1 MTRKR
6 IRRTVR
12 RALGRVAT
20 CQADRHSLMAK
31 YIMDLERL
39 DPGWAT
45 ETFSVGLPGDTHGLL
60 RVAGGSGIAWSPG
73 EHEVRE
79 QGQGAEGRGEKVGWP
94 TRVWPI
100 CTLQSRPSSR
110 WGGPGG
116 RRRLRGGWGS
126 EKGRAPGGGRGPEE
140 GGALKCWDLRGGGGL
155 GRGGGKSGPSRSR
168 QRLWRGWVCLGVAQQ
183 GGREEVGVS
192 GRGLVH
198 WAWPGRA
205 APAHPSAQPFQ
216 QFCDFPEI
224 VDVSIKQ
231 APCAGPA
238 GEQRLVTVA
247 RADNQILVGAGPLPG
262 GAGRPGL
269 R

>member
-1 MTRKR
+1 M
-6 IRRTVR
+6 
-12 RALGRVAT
+12 
-20 CQADRHSLMAK
+20 
-31 YIMDLERL
+31 
-39 DPGWAT
+39 
-45 ETFSVGLPGDTHGLL
+45 
-60 RVAGGSGIAWSPG
+60 
-73 EHEVRE
+73 RE

-126 EKGRAPGGGRGPEE
+126 EKGRAPGGGRGPEG

-168 QRLWRGWVCLGVAQQ
+168 PRLWRGWACLGVAQQ

-205 APAHPSAQPFQ
+205 APPTLPHSPS
-216 QFCDFPEI
+216 
-224 VDVSIKQ
+224 SSS
-231 APCAGPA
+231 
-238 GEQRLVTVA
+238 VTSRRSWTSASSRPRA
-247 RADNQILVGAGPLPG
+247 RARPG
-262 GAGRPGL
+262 SNAWSQSRALTTRSWWVRDPCRAGRAGRACAERVPTGGRVPGAACCSVL
-269 R
+269 RGARGRLLPPDL